1 MRKHFRFHLI
11 SIAWRA
17 KAKYHW
23 RKQINSE
30 SFFCSA
36 AFVICEMVLVPLG
49 HIDTIFLISPD
60 DLMWMPHISNS
71 KNEQITPLFW
81 FIYKRVHKLSEA
93 SVFFM
98 CENRWKSGKIS
109 QHGASLE
116 HNVCIY
122 IFVSYCSSR
131 YQHFCC
137 WNKNPTETFLCSCQD
152 CFLQSQT
159 ESLLTSCPDIIF
171 ILWAFPFAC
180 CIFSEFFLPLYP
192 SSGCRN
198 EKLIVAMLLMGK

>member
-1 MRKHFRFHLI
+1 
-11 SIAWRA
+11 
-17 KAKYHW
+17 
-23 RKQINSE
+23 
-30 SFFCSA
+30 
-36 AFVICEMVLVPLG
+36 
-49 HIDTIFLISPD
+49 
-60 DLMWMPHISNS
+60 
-71 KNEQITPLFW
+71 
-81 FIYKRVHKLSEA
+81 
-93 SVFFM
+93 M
-98 CENRWKSGKIS
+98 CENRWKSGKFS

-152 CFLQSQT
+152 CFLPSQT

-180 CIFSEFFLPLYP
+180 CIFSEFFCLFTPHSFWLPQRGAY
-192 SSGCRN
+192 CYDAFN
-198 EKLIVAMLLMGK
+198 GKIIRKNCKKFHYCAKFELNFM